1 MISLMEKH
9 FVGKHRLKRKT
20 LKVIIWIGIGIIT
33 VFNIATGFNIKGF
46 RDSLMLKVQY
56 KISNWLKE

>member
-1 MISLMEKH
+1 MQ
-9 FVGKHRLKRKT
+9 RKT